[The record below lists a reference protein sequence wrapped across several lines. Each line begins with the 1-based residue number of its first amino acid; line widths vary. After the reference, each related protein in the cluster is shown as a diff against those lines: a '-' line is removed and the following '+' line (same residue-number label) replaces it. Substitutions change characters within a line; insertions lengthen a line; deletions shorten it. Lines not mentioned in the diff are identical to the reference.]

1 MEKNKYKIA
10 LLSDLTDGMHN
21 LLKSSVS
28 LAKMVDAEIEVF
40 NVRKPTDIVGKDNQ
54 LSAIRTIN
62 HEYIVTDK
70 RMKNLIAPF
79 SKDYGVPI
87 RYSSTFG
94 NVKTEIS
101 RYLDDNTPN
110 IIVLGRRKTK
120 PFNTVDDRIINFVL
134 SIFKGSVMIVSKENG
149 LEPNMNIGIGTLNCS
164 NELLSSSFPEALF
177 ANANSPLKAFSIVNG
192 PTTQPQSHEFLGKKI
207 VDYVFD
213 YNDNTMKKLPIY
225 LSKSK
230 VDLLF
235 VERKKKEKINTS
247 TPSNIYDMVKK
258 LDINLMIAGE
268 KNSQGNYQS
277 KLNIA

>member
-134 SIFKGSVMIVSKENG
+134 SIFKESVMIVSEENG

-192 PTTQPQSHEFLGKKI
+192 PITQPQSHEFLGKKI

-235 VERKKKEKINTS
+235 VERKKKRKNKYFYAIKYLRHGEEIRYQPYDCRRKKIGKAIIKVN
-247 TPSNIYDMVKK
+247 
-258 LDINLMIAGE
+258 
-268 KNSQGNYQS
+268 
-277 KLNIA
+277 